1 MRSNPKTWLSYGI
14 GILWVVL
21 LLGDGWVVHQ
31 ALVQTRGTKFDFAL
45 VWIGA
50 REWWQ
55 QRSPYRSEVTREI
68 QEYILGHPA
77 QPGENEYRFVYPAF
91 VALVI
96 FPLPLL
102 PFELAVTIWLVL
114 IQVFLFVSVG
124 LLLHVLKWRPRAL
137 PFAFIVIS
145 ILALRYFWLNV
156 LLAQTTAF
164 VLLLL
169 TVTIWLAHHRK
180 YEWSGIVL
188 ALTLFKPQLAILPMV
203 FWIATIFFS
212 RRWRALAAFCGM
224 TLLLLVTPM
233 LFVPNWL
240 AEFLAQIQFYGIY
253 NQPSATWTLVVANFV
268 GAPVSTLLLA
278 LGAGAAGLF
287 LVWSARQNET
297 LAFGF
302 AWAVTLTLLL
312 VPLAWSYDFLVML
325 LPWLVCLNTLR
336 PTARSG
342 ARIAVVLLAAL
353 PWCVSMIALG
363 MSAQDAELLDKWVVP
378 PALLLAMGYCM
389 FNALRITQDKKMF
402 NELR

>member
-1 MRSNPKTWLSYGI
+1 M
-14 GILWVVL
+14 VVL

-45 VWIGA
+45 VWVGA

-55 QRSPYRSEVTREI
+55 LRSPYRSEVTREI

-96 FPLPLL
+96 FPLPFL

-124 LLLHVLKWRPRAL
+124 LLLNVLHWRPR
-137 PFAFIVIS
+137 PPMFAFVIIS

-203 FWIATIFFS
+203 FWLAAMCFQK
-212 RRWRALAAFCGM
+212 RWRALAAFCGTM
-224 TLLLLVTPM
+224 LLLLVTPM
-233 LFVPNWL
+233 VYVPNWL
-240 AEFLAQIQFYGIY
+240 SEFLAQIQFYGIY
-253 NQPSATWTLVVANFV
+253 NQPTATWTLVVATFV

-278 LGAGAAGLF
+278 LGAGAACLF
-287 LVWSARQNET
+287 LVWYARQNEK

-302 AWAVTLTLLL
+302 AWAVTLTLLF

-325 LPWLVCLNTLR
+325 LPWLVCLNALR
-336 PTARSG
+336 QTSRPI
-342 ARIAVVLLAAL
+342 ARIAFVLLAAL
-353 PWCVSMIALG
+353 PWWVSVIALG
-363 MSAQDAELLDKWVVP
+363 MSVQDAELLDKWVVP
-378 PALLLAMGYCM
+378 LVLLLAMGYCT
-389 FNALRITQDKKMF
+389 FKVLRITRDKKVF